1 MTISGKEDTFT
12 GMGRDKTI
20 WSVGGGKGGIGKSVA
35 TVNIGCALALDG
47 KRVILVDADLG
58 GANLHTYLGI
68 KYPPSVLEDFL
79 QGRVKTLD
87 EVAIPTA
94 VEGLTLISGGGEF
107 LGIANPQHYRKQ
119 KLISNIIKLKA
130 DYIIVDLGAGTTY
143 NVLDFF
149 GVSTQGI
156 VVLVPEPAAIQNAY
170 LFLKSFVYRRLVR
183 VFSANP
189 EVSALIKEA
198 TDPRSERCVKTF
210 ADLLERIA
218 ANDSD
223 RGAAE
228 LALSEIKRYRP
239 KLLLNMTS
247 SRDDLR
253 VVDAFKRAIFTFLGL
268 KADYIGSIA
277 SSEAVKAASKRMRP
291 FMLDGQSGTAKREVR
306 AVVSKLLAASGPGSV
321 LDDLSAP
328 APAAAPAP
336 APAPAAAREL
346 SGEERSTPVEREV
359 FGFND
364 DVKHNGDIFHV
375 QTEAQGGA
383 EFIIETVIYHGGRV
397 FFSKRAG
404 RREVEGD
411 GDTDTGTTI
420 REFAGRQHR
429 SAIAAIKTNRIT
441 LEGVNK

>member
-1 MTISGKEDTFT
+1 MA
-12 GMGRDKTI
+12 RDKII

-35 TVNIGCALALDG
+35 TVNIGCALALGG
-47 KRVILVDADLG
+47 KLVILVDADLG

-79 QGRVKTLD
+79 QGRVKTLE

-107 LGIANPQHYRKQ
+107 LGIANPQYYRKQ
-119 KLISNIIKLKA
+119 KLISNIIKLEA

-149 GVSTQGI
+149 GISTQGI

-170 LFLKSFVYRRLVR
+170 LFLKSFVYRRLTR
-183 VFSANP
+183 AFSANP
-189 EVSALIKEA
+189 EISALIKEA

-210 ADLLERIA
+210 ADLLEKIA
-218 ANDSD
+218 SGDSD

-253 VVDAFKRAIFTFLGL
+253 VVEAFKSAVFTYLGL
-268 KADYIGSIA
+268 KTDYIGSLR
-277 SSEAVKAASKRMRP
+277 SSEAVKAAAKRMKP
-291 FMLDGQSGTAKREVR
+291 FMLDGRAGPAEREIK
-306 AVVSKLLAASGPGSV
+306 AVVSKLLATSGPGSV
-321 LDDLSAP
+321 LDEVSGP
-328 APAAAPAP
+328 APAAPAAPAQVEP
-336 APAPAAAREL
+336 PPSPAPAATPARE
-346 SGEERSTPVEREV
+346 RSEDEQPITAEREV

-364 DVKHNGDIFHV
+364 NVKHNGDIFHV
-375 QTEAQGGA
+375 QTEAQGGP
-383 EFIIETVIYHGGRV
+383 EFVVETVIYHGGRV
-397 FFSKRAG
+397 FFSKKTDW
-404 RREVEGD
+404 REVKGAD
-411 GDTDTGTTI
+411 DTDKTM
-420 REFAGRQHR
+420 REFAARQHR

-441 LEGVNK
+441 LEGVNG

>member
-1 MTISGKEDTFT
+1 
-12 GMGRDKTI
+12 MGEDKTI

-68 KYPPSVLEDFL
+68 KYPGSVLEDFL
-79 QGRVKTLD
+79 QGRVKTLE

-119 KLISNIIKLKA
+119 KLISSITRLKA

-156 VVLVPEPAAIQNAY
+156 VLLVPEPAAIQNAY
-170 LFLKSFVYRRLVR
+170 LFLKSFVYRRLAR
-183 VFSANP
+183 AFSTNQ
-189 EVSALIKEA
+189 EVSALIKGA

-228 LALSEIKRYRP
+228 LALSEIKKYRP
-239 KLLLNMTS
+239 KLLLNMAS

-277 SSEAVKAASKRMRP
+277 SSPAIKAASKRMRP

-306 AVVSKLLAASGPGSV
+306 AVVSKLLAASGPGPLLGDIAASV
-321 LDDLSAP
+321 TAP
-328 APAAAPAP
+328 APA
-336 APAPAAAREL
+336 REP
-346 SGEERSTPVEREV
+346 SGEERSMPAHREV

-364 DVKHNGDIFHV
+364 DVKHNGEIFHV
-375 QTEAQGGA
+375 QTEAQGGL

-397 FFSKRAG
+397 FFSKRTG
-404 RREVEGD
+404 RGELEESAES
-411 GDTDTGTTI
+411 GTTA